1 MIYKRLESFEKRP
14 PLDGLKNLLQKINF
28 YQSHYYLEKRIAAEI
43 SMSKIKTLLDSLE
56 NVIEFLE
63 LDTQQ
68 MSETDSM
75 LEEVNKTLQLLKRY
89 QDDLKQSQI
98 SQAELL

>member
-1 MIYKRLESFEKRP
+1 
-14 PLDGLKNLLQKINF
+14 
-28 YQSHYYLEKRIAAEI
+28 
-43 SMSKIKTLLDSLE
+43 MSEIKTLLDSLE

-75 LEEVNKTLQLLKRY
+75 LEEVNKTLQVLKRY
-89 QDDLKQSQI
+89 QDELKYNQI
-98 SQAELL
+98 SLAELL

>member
-1 MIYKRLESFEKRP
+1 
-14 PLDGLKNLLQKINF
+14 
-28 YQSHYYLEKRIAAEI
+28 
-43 SMSKIKTLLDSLE
+43 MSEIKTLLDSLG

-75 LEEVNKTLQLLKRY
+75 LEEVNKTLQVLKRY

-98 SQAELL
+98 SLAELL

>member
-1 MIYKRLESFEKRP
+1 
-14 PLDGLKNLLQKINF
+14 
-28 YQSHYYLEKRIAAEI
+28 
-43 SMSKIKTLLDSLE
+43 MSEIKTLLDSLE

-63 LDTQQ
+63 LDSQQ

-98 SQAELL
+98 SLGELL

>member
-1 MIYKRLESFEKRP
+1 
-14 PLDGLKNLLQKINF
+14 
-28 YQSHYYLEKRIAAEI
+28 
-43 SMSKIKTLLDSLE
+43 MSEIKTLLDSLE

-89 QDDLKQSQI
+89 QDELKQSQI
-98 SQAELL
+98 SLAELL

>member
-1 MIYKRLESFEKRP
+1 
-14 PLDGLKNLLQKINF
+14 
-28 YQSHYYLEKRIAAEI
+28 
-43 SMSKIKTLLDSLE
+43 MSEIKTLLDSLE

-63 LDTQQ
+63 LDSQQ

-89 QDDLKQSQI
+89 QDELKQSQI
-98 SQAELL
+98 SLAELL

>member
-1 MIYKRLESFEKRP
+1 
-14 PLDGLKNLLQKINF
+14 
-28 YQSHYYLEKRIAAEI
+28 
-43 SMSKIKTLLDSLE
+43 MSEIKTLLDSLE

-98 SQAELL
+98 SLGELL

>member
-1 MIYKRLESFEKRP
+1 VK
-14 PLDGLKNLLQKINF
+14 KISF
-28 YQSHYYLEKRIAAEI
+28 YQSHCYLEKRIAAGV
-43 SMSKIKTLLDSLE
+43 SMSEIKTLLDSLE

-89 QDDLKQSQI
+89 QDELKQSQI
-98 SQAELL
+98 SLTELL

>member
-1 MIYKRLESFEKRP
+1 
-14 PLDGLKNLLQKINF
+14 
-28 YQSHYYLEKRIAAEI
+28 
-43 SMSKIKTLLDSLE
+43 MSKIKTLLDSLE

-75 LEEVNKTLQLLKRY
+75 LEEVNKTLQVLKRY
-89 QDDLKQSQI
+89 QDELKHEEI
-98 SQAELL
+98 SLAELL

>member
-1 MIYKRLESFEKRP
+1 VK
-14 PLDGLKNLLQKINF
+14 KINF
-28 YQSHYYLEKRIAAEI
+28 YQSHCYLEKGIAAGV
-43 SMSKIKTLLDSLE
+43 SMSEIKTLLDSLE

-68 MSETDSM
+68 MSETNSM

-89 QDDLKQSQI
+89 QDELKQNQI
-98 SQAELL
+98 SLAELL